1 MKKIFSFIKR
11 HKFFSAFILALVILL
26 GITIPLKVQAT
37 IKKNQ
42 PQTSLVKKENLR
54 LSVSATGVI
63 QSENQVDLKFQTSG
77 LLAWVGVKEGDRV
90 KKWQAIASLDKRQL
104 QKTLE
109 KEMQTYLEERWDFE
123 QTQDDYKETKER
135 ALLTASIRR
144 ILDKSQF
151 GLNKAVLDYEIYNLT
166 VQLATI
172 SSPIE
177 GIVTRVDTPIAG
189 VNITPATAG
198 FTIANPEKMK
208 FTSNIDEVDISNVKV
223 NQKVLIALDAY
234 PDQEFNGVINK
245 IGFASVTT
253 KGGGTAFPIEISLPE
268 NKDLRFKPGM
278 NGDIEIISEE
288 KEGVLTVPN
297 QALYQKDSRDFV
309 KIMENNKTKEV
320 EIKKGLETDTKT
332 EILEGLSED
341 QKVITSEK
349 S

>member
-26 GITIPLKVQAT
+26 GITIPLRVQAT

-42 PQTSLVKKENLR
+42 PQTVAVKKENLR
-54 LSVSATGVI
+54 LSISATGVI

-109 KEMQTYLEERWDFE
+109 KEMQTYLEERWDWE
-123 QTQDDYKETKER
+123 QTQEDYKEAKTN
-135 ALLTASIRR
+135 ALITDKIQR

-177 GIVTRVDTPIAG
+177 GIVTHIEAPIAG
-189 VNITPATAG
+189 VNITPATAS

-208 FTSNIDEVDISNVKV
+208 FTSNIDEVDISGVKV
-223 NQKVLIALDAY
+223 NQKVLITLDAY
-234 PDQEFNGVINK
+234 PDQEFTGMINK

-253 KGGGTAFPIEISLPE
+253 KGGGTAFPIEINLPE

-288 KEGVLTVPN
+288 REGVLTVPN
-297 QALYQKDSRDFV
+297 QALYQKDNQDFV
-309 KIMENNKTKEV
+309 KIMENGKVKEV
-320 EIKKGLETDTKT
+320 QVKKGLETDTKT